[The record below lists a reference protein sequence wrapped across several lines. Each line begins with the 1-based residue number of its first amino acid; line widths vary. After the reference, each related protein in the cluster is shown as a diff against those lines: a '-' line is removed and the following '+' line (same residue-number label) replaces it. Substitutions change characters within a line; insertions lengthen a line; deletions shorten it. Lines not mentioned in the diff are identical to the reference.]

1 MTIESGGTLAGL
13 LHIAGGT
20 VAIDGTVSSS
30 AVIEFTS
37 AGGVLELA
45 NLSAFSAVIS
55 GLSSSSQK
63 IDLAGFAYDSSTES
77 VSWSQSGTSG
87 TLTVSDGG
95 QVANLTLIGTYATSD
110 FTLAGDGHGG
120 TYVFDPPAASVRAFA
135 QAAAAFGASDAANV
149 ALPSAT
155 SPPAHAPFLH
165 AVSATAAGAP

>member
-1 MTIESGGTLAGL
+1 
-13 LHIAGGT
+13 
-20 VAIDGTVSSS
+20 
-30 AVIEFTS
+30 
-37 AGGVLELA
+37 
-45 NLSAFSAVIS
+45 
-55 GLSSSSQK
+55 
-63 IDLAGFAYDSSTES
+63 
-77 VSWSQSGTSG
+77 
-87 TLTVSDGG
+87 LTVSDGG

-110 FTLAGDGHGG
+110 FALAGDGHGG